1 LSKNYNEKLNLE
13 KKLMITN
20 HAYTVS
26 SKIRVILLLFQ
37 IYSISLIFPTPLHQG
52 RGRLVYSFLE
62 KLKELSIVFLLYVMS
77 TIGYIS
83 ICAEIKLELPQ

>member
-1 LSKNYNEKLNLE
+1 
-13 KKLMITN
+13 MITN
-20 HAYTVS
+20 RAYTVS
-26 SKIRVILLLFQ
+26 SKIRVVLLLFQ

-52 RGRLVYSFLE
+52 RERLVYSFLE

-83 ICAEIKLELPQ
+83 IRAEIKLELPQSLKQIIISNRS